1 MLKVRKIFR
10 ERKKTILLKSMKE
23 NKSNLISIISL
34 GNDDPVKKT
43 AELFIMMTKDFDEEL
58 LLPIVK
64 SGVEVLQ

>member
-1 MLKVRKIFR
+1 
-10 ERKKTILLKSMKE
+10 MKE

-64 SGVEVLQ
+64 SGVEVLQWFFELITYNLIII